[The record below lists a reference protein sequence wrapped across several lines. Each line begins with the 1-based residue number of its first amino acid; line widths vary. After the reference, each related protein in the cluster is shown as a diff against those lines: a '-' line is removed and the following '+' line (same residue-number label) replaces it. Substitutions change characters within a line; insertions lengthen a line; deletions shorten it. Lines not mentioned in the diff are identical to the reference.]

1 MATAKLRHIALTVP
15 DIKRE
20 AEFFEKVFGFTKNSE
35 TPRSISA
42 SATRSPTLS

>member
-20 AEFFEKVFGFTKNSE
+20 AEFFEKVFGFTKSTE
-35 TPRSISA
+35 SDRAIS
-42 SATRSPTLS
+42 L